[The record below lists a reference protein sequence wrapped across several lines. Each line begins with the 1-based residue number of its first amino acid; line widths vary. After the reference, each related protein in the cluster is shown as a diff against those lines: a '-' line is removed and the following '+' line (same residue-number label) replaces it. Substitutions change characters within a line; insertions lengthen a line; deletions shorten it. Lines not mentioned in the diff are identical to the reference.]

1 MKKSFAVAAILS
13 TACLFASVNP
23 ASAGPC
29 IFGKD
34 KGITPRNED
43 SLTSPATQLDTNQV
57 NASDNNLGILGIG
70 MAAVAGLFGAG
81 IVYKVRRAGQEAD
94 TALAEIP
101 QEEFLDAIAFPISV
115 PSDALVASISEQDTV
130 DSTADKDLTLV
141 G

>member
-13 TACLFASVNP
+13 TACLFASVNA

-29 IFGKD
+29 MFGKD

>member
-1 MKKSFAVAAILS
+1 
-13 TACLFASVNP
+13 
-23 ASAGPC
+23 
-29 IFGKD
+29 
-34 KGITPRNED
+34 
-43 SLTSPATQLDTNQV
+43 
-57 NASDNNLGILGIG
+57 

-130 DSTADKDLTLV
+130 DSTAEKDLTLV

>member
-29 IFGKD
+29 MFGKD

-43 SLTSPATQLDTNQV
+43 SLTSPTTQLDTNQV
-57 NASDNNLGILGIG
+57 DSNHNKLGILGIG

-115 PSDALVASISEQDTV
+115 PSDVLVASISEQDTV
-130 DSTADKDLTLV
+130 DSTAEKDLTLV